1 MNKII
6 AEIAAGG
13 LHIPYSV
20 FAQLGGEIGTKIMIE
35 FDNKTITI
43 RHAKSPLSGELKT
56 QVDKN

>member
-6 AEIAAGG
+6 AEIAAEG

-35 FDNKTITI
+35 FDNKQS
-43 RHAKSPLSGELKT
+43 RLDMQNRLYL
-56 QVDKN
+56 VN